1 MRFIDFVICE
11 YWRIINLHKFGRF
24 YLRPVNICFP
34 YNFGILFHL
43 NKQMLWIMTT
53 LLAQNT
59 FRFIRDCN
67 LSSQTRPSLC
77 NRSKL
82 MMISRALC
90 CDFSICSC
98 SSSEKV
104 YQAISYMQYL
114 LWKKETKSVTIIF
127 KILYKR
133 HVAYK

>member
-1 MRFIDFVICE
+1 MGFIDFVICE
-11 YWRIINLHKFGRF
+11 YWKTINLDTFGKF
-24 YLRPVNICFP
+24 YELCVNICFP
-34 YNFGILFHL
+34 YKFSILFHM
-43 NKQMLWIMTT
+43 NRQMHWIMRT
-53 LLAQNT
+53 LFAQNT
-59 FRFIRDCN
+59 FCFRHDCN

-77 NRSKL
+77 NRGKL
-82 MMISRALC
+82 MIISRALC

-114 LWKKETKSVTIIF
+114 SCKKKETKSVTIIF

-133 HVAYK
+133 HVA